1 MIPRAFG
8 PVITKIPPR
17 DEVLRRHRRPLTEHR
32 PEHKL
37 NRDSAARRH
46 RTVSLFARLITVSSV
61 GECNE
66 ESDQSDIVLLDIALA
81 DRFDYSETIA
91 AKNRAYIE
99 STRNTIDVI
108 SSHIETVRAAMKAV
122 APERATI
129 AAGTRYRESDQRRS
143 KINERH

>member
-1 MIPRAFG
+1 MNERRGKNGSDTAALHYELYQQ
-8 PVITKIPPR
+8 ITSSS
-17 DEVLRRHRRPLTEHR
+17 DEAIKVALGLVDEADKAAQEMVVQSETLLEAVRQGTEQIRSELREKMV
-32 PEHKL
+32 EF
-37 NRDSAARRH
+37 A
-46 RTVSLFARLITVSSV
+46 TVMR
-61 GECNE
+61 
-66 ESDQSDIVLLDIALA
+66 
-81 DRFDYSETIA
+81 DYSETIA

-143 KINERH
+143 KIDERH